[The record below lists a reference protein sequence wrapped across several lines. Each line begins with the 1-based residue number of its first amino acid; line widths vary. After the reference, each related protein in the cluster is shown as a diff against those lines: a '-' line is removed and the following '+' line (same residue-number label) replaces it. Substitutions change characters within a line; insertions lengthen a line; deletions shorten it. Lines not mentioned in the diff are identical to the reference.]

1 MATTDEG
8 GKAVRSPL
16 KLYRGEKKTKTQA
29 AEQTKRPLSCTD

>member
-16 KLYRGEKKTKTQA
+16 KLYRGEKKQKPKQRNR
-29 AEQTKRPLSCTD
+29 QSDP